1 MKGFK
6 KICANVLAVATVF
19 SLGTMAA
26 CGKGGE
32 GASNGRDKFIE
43 TLGGVSET
51 YVGEVS
57 EETYATQ
64 EQAAEAYVQE
74 QIVGEKDV
82 SIVNATSKGSLGA
95 AEIAALEIPAEDSE
109 GIVSV
114 EEVEVEY
121 SENEEI
127 VPMAS
132 APTNTK
138 KVKVYIIKYT
148 DYYKY
153 FTPCPVTGETVNK
166 SYYDSV
172 FNSEKYK
179 NCTVEST
186 VTETVTGSAQG
197 QTVVMNVEMSQF
209 VKFTENAIYLEVS
222 TKSESK
228 ISSQA
233 GGVEESKIYGYITQD
248 DDGMS
253 CWVKKESA
261 NGESLDWTKGDLTAI
276 GFWDIEELAPFHDQY
291 LDYTYFTKTDYGF
304 TLAEENAAKYIEE
317 VFKEFGVYLQQ
328 GGKLDMFAEY
338 YVCGGVLSGMRM
350 DMDLNLSVQ
359 SAGITVQTQVKANAV
374 TKVTDYGKTTVTKPF

>member
-26 CGKGGE
+26 CGKGGD
-32 GASNGRDKFIE
+32 GASNERNKFIK

-64 EQAAEAYVQE
+64 EKAAEAYVKE

-127 VPMAS
+127 VPTAA

-172 FNSEKYK
+172 FNTEKYK

-186 VTETVTGSAQG
+186 LKETVTGSAQG
-197 QTVVMNVEMSQF
+197 QTVVMSVEMSQF
-209 VKFTENAIYLEVS
+209 VKFTEDAIYLEVS

-228 ISSQA
+228 LSSQA
-233 GGVEESKIYGYITQD
+233 AGVEESKIYGYITQD

-253 CWVKKESA
+253 CWVKTEST
-261 NGESLDWTKGDLTAI
+261 NGESLDWTEGDLTAI
-276 GFWDIEELAPFHDQY
+276 GFWDIEELAPFYDQY

-317 VFKEFGVYLQQ
+317 AFKELGIYLQQ

-359 SAGITVQTQVKANAV
+359 SAGITVNTQVKANAV

>member
-1 MKGFK
+1 MKGIK

-26 CGKGGE
+26 CGKGGD
-32 GASNGRDKFIE
+32 GASKERDKFIE

-64 EQAAEAYVQE
+64 EKAAEAYVKE

-127 VPMAS
+127 VPTAA

-138 KVKVYIIKYT
+138 KVKVYIIKYS
-148 DYYKY
+148 DWFKYY
-153 FTPCPVTGETVNK
+153 TPCPVTGETVNK

-186 VTETVTGSAQG
+186 VTETVTGSAQR
-197 QTVVMNVEMSQF
+197 QTVVMNVEMSQL
-209 VKFTENAIYLEVS
+209 VKFTEDAIYLEMS
-222 TKSESK
+222 TKSEMA

-233 GGVEESKIYGYITQD
+233 GGVEERKIYGYITQD

-253 CWVKKESA
+253 CWVKMEST
-261 NGESLDWTKGDLTAI
+261 NGESVDWTEGDLTKI
-276 GFWDIEELAPFHDQY
+276 GFSDIEELAPFYDQY
-291 LDYTYFTKTDYGF
+291 LDYTYFTKSDYGF

-317 VFKEFGVYLQQ
+317 TFENFGIYLRQ

-350 DMDLNLSVQ
+350 DMDLDVAIKNQGV
-359 SAGITVQTQVKANAV
+359 TVQTKVEANAV